1 MQFATWEPIYQSI
14 LQDFGFSPAR
24 DEEAAKLLA
33 ELLMRPESH
42 RLPAAK
48 ALVRG
53 RRVVV
58 FGNAPSLEA
67 EICGLQERDAVFFAA
82 DGATAVLLR
91 HGIVPDIV
99 VTDLDGPFPAILKA
113 NREGLMVVVHAH
125 GDNLD
130 ALNRYV
136 PQLQRII
143 GTVQCRPPPGL
154 YNFGGFTDGDRC
166 VFLAR
171 ELGAASIKLVG
182 FDFEDESVT
191 PRKRKKLAWARRLI
205 ELALA
210 ISDLIETSIQ
220 RPHLLRS
227 LRIALMASSAT
238 SSASCSASISTNL
251 SGSRAAMRRKFS
263 STDCRNSSLSNF
275 SRPCRDCILCRAAC
289 GSRTKSSVLSGRK
302 FQGR

>member
-14 LQDFGFSPAR
+14 LQDFGFSSRR
-24 DEEAAKLLA
+24 DEDAAMLLAKLLREREPLLRTA
-33 ELLMRPESH
+33 EAIIAGH
-42 RLPAAK
+42 
-48 ALVRG
+48 
-53 RRVVV
+53 RVVV
-58 FGNAPSLEA
+58 CGNAPILET
-67 EICGLQERDAVFFAA
+67 ELEGLQEHDTVFLAA

-113 NREGLMVVVHAH
+113 NQMGSIAVVHAH

-130 ALNRYV
+130 ALNSYV
-136 PQLQRII
+136 PKLVRII

-182 FDFEDESVT
+182 FDFEDEGVT
-191 PRKRKKLAWARRLI
+191 PRKKRKLEWARKLI

-210 ISDLIETSIQ
+210 
-220 RPHLLRS
+220 
-227 LRIALMASSAT
+227 
-238 SSASCSASISTNL
+238 
-251 SGSRAAMRRKFS
+251 
-263 STDCRNSSLSNF
+263 
-275 SRPCRDCILCRAAC
+275 
-289 GSRTKSSVLSGRK
+289 
-302 FQGR
+302 